1 MDLYYKTI
9 EFLEVHFFS
18 GYNVLNTLIYSLIL
32 ILIIFGLIKLFK
44 KLEKNPEELIFYLIP
59 FILTGS
65 LIRAFV
71 DNNILLYSWF
81 LITPGIYFI
90 IGATAIISLLI
101 GIFLEKKLNIN
112 YKKTLISIGLILLI
126 PNLILINRINI
137 IPILEIVTVWIILTA
152 LFFIIGKFSHLYKNK
167 NNLAI
172 ISAHLFDGSSTFVAV
187 DLYGFSEQHILP
199 NFIYKETLTALSIFP
214 LKIIVISL
222 ALYIIEKYVDD
233 DTIKG
238 LLKLSIF
245 ILGLAPGLRNIIT
258 LALSI

>member
-1 MDLYYKTI
+1 MDLHYQII
-9 EFLEVHFFS
+9 EFLEIHFFS
-18 GYNVLNTLIYSLIL
+18 GYNILNTLIYSLIL

-44 KLEKNPEELIFYLIP
+44 MLEKNPEELIFYLIP

-90 IGATAIISLLI
+90 IGTISIISLLI
-101 GIFLEKKLNIN
+101 GIHLEKKLNIS

-126 PNLILINRINI
+126 PNLVLINRINI
-137 IPILEIVTVWIILTA
+137 IPISEIISIWVILT
-152 LFFIIGKFSHLYKNK
+152 LFFFIIGKFSYLYKDK

-199 NFIYKETLTALSIFP
+199 NFIYKETLTAFSIFP

-222 ALYIIEKYVDD
+222 ALYVIEKYVVDS
-233 DTIKG
+233 TIKG

-245 ILGLAPGLRNIIT
+245 TLGLAPGLRNIVT